1 MERMWIPDYSGNT
14 MFKFLKNL
22 FNSES
27 KSEETVNTTA
37 PVNALLAPISGK
49 AMPLSEV
56 PDPVFAEKLAGDG
69 MAILAEGDTVV
80 APADGEVT
88 LIFKTKHAVAMTL
101 DNGLELLIHIGL
113 ETVSLEG
120 EGFEQLV
127 EQGTRVKAGTP
138 LIKVDRNV
146 ILNKGLSLATP
157 VLITNV
163 DAAKSITPVES
174 GDVVAGKTVV
184 VNFEV

>member
-1 MERMWIPDYSGNT
+1 ML
-14 MFKFLKNL
+14 KFFKNL
-22 FNSES
+22 FNSDS
-27 KSEETVNTTA
+27 KKEETVANNIA
-37 PVNALLAPISGK
+37 PNVLVAPISGK
-49 AMPLSEV
+49 AIPLSEV

-69 MAILAEGDTVV
+69 MAIMLEGDTVV
-80 APADGEVT
+80 APADGEIT
-88 LIFKTKHAVAMTL
+88 LIFKTKHAFAMTL
-101 DNGLELLIHIGL
+101 ENGLELLVHIGL
-113 ETVSLEG
+113 ETVSLDG

-138 LIKVDRNV
+138 LIKIDKDF
-146 ILNKGLSLATP
+146 ILSKGLSLATP

-174 GDVVAGKTVV
+174 GEVVAGKTTV

>member
-1 MERMWIPDYSGNT
+1 MLKI
-14 MFKFLKNL
+14 FKNL
-22 FNSES
+22 FNSDS
-27 KSEETVNTTA
+27 KKEEASASNIA
-37 PVNALLAPISGK
+37 PNVLVAPISGK

-69 MAILAEGDTVV
+69 MAIMLEGDTVV

-88 LIFKTKHAVAMTL
+88 LIFKTKHAFAMTL
-101 DNGLELLIHIGL
+101 ENGLELLVHIGL
-113 ETVSLEG
+113 ETVSLDG

-127 EQGTRVKAGTP
+127 EQGAKVKAGTP
-138 LIKVDRNV
+138 IIKVDRDF
-146 ILNKGLSLATP
+146 ILSKGLSLATP

-163 DAAKSITPVES
+163 DATKSITAVES
-174 GDVVAGKTVV
+174 GEVVAGKTTV

>member
-1 MERMWIPDYSGNT
+1 
-14 MFKFLKNL
+14 MFNFLKNL
-22 FNSES
+22 FKSNSDS
-27 KSEETVNTTA
+27 KKEETVAINPNVLIA
-37 PVNALLAPISGK
+37 PLSGK
-49 AMPLSEV
+49 AIPLSEV
-56 PDPVFAEKLAGDG
+56 PDPVFSQKLAGDG
-69 MAILAEGDTVV
+69 MAIMLEGDTVV

-88 LIFKTKHAVAMTL
+88 LIFKTKHAFAMTL
-101 DNGLELLIHIGL
+101 DNGLELLVHIGL

-138 LIKVDRNV
+138 LIKVDRDF
-146 ILNKGLSLATP
+146 ILSKGLSLATP

-174 GDVVAGKTVV
+174 GDVVAGKSVV
-184 VNFEV
+184 INFEV

>member
-1 MERMWIPDYSGNT
+1 
-14 MFKFLKNL
+14 MFKFFKNL

-27 KSEETVNTTA
+27 KNQETVNTVANAYVLVA
-37 PVNALLAPISGK
+37 PVSGK

-69 MAILAEGDTVV
+69 MAILAEGDTIV

-101 DNGLELLIHIGL
+101 DNWLELLIHIGL

-138 LIKVDRNV
+138 LIKIDRDV

>member
-1 MERMWIPDYSGNT
+1 
-14 MFKFLKNL
+14 MFGFLKKL

-27 KSEETVNTTA
+27 QPVKEEAVKNENVLVA
-37 PVNALLAPISGK
+37 PVSGR

-69 MAILAEGDTVV
+69 MAIFAEGDVVV
-80 APADGEVT
+80 APADGVLT
-88 LIFKTKHAVAMTL
+88 LVFKTKHAFALTL
-101 DNGLELLIHIGL
+101 DNGLELLVHIGL

-127 EQGTRVKAGTP
+127 EQGVRVKAGTP
-138 LIKVDRNV
+138 LIKIDREL
-146 ILNKGLSLATP
+146 IQSKGLSLATP

-163 DAAKSITPVES
+163 DATKSIVSVES
-174 GDVVAGKTVV
+174 GNVIAGETTV